1 MFDNPRRDESFFE
14 NPLKKGYTIFSF
26 ALLSVVFIF
35 VLYLASMSSP
45 GYFPINT
52 TYNLKSGQTL
62 SLVASNFSE
71 KRIIRSEFWFKS
83 FVYIFSLGESKI
95 IEGSYYLSGKQ
106 NVITMAWRVSQ
117 GLLDVIPFK
126 IVIQEGLNNREIADI
141 FSSKLSTFEKDKF
154 LKLAE
159 NLEGYLFPD
168 TYNVTS
174 NMDEEQII
182 KMMNDNFNKKIK
194 EFENQILLS
203 GKTLPDI
210 IKIASILEEEART
223 FESRSIISGILWKR
237 ISINMPLQVDCSFKY
252 INGKT
257 SATLS
262 LEDLKIDSPYN
273 SYLYRGL
280 PPTAISNPGLMAIK
294 VSIMPVITDYLYF
307 LSDGDGNMHYA
318 KTHDEHVANKEKY
331 LR

>member
-1 MFDNPRRDESFFE
+1 MFDNPKRDETFFE
-14 NPLKKGYTIFSF
+14 NPLKKRFAFFSF
-26 ALLSVVFIF
+26 SLLFVVFVF
-35 VLYLASMSSP
+35 LFYLAFISSP
-45 GYFPINT
+45 AYFPINT

-83 FVYIFSLGESKI
+83 FVYIFSFGKSKI
-95 IEGSYYLSGKQ
+95 IEGNYYLSDKQ

-117 GLLDVIPFK
+117 GILDAVPFK

-141 FSSKLSTFEKDKF
+141 FSLKIPSFKKEEF

-159 NLEGYLFPD
+159 KLEGYLFPD
-168 TYNVTS
+168 TYNVTTD
-174 NMDEEQII
+174 MTDEQII
-182 KMMNDNFNKKIK
+182 KMMNDNFNEKIK
-194 EFENQILLS
+194 EFENEIKLS
-203 GKTLPDI
+203 GKKLSDI
-210 IKIASILEEEART
+210 VKVASILEEEART

-237 ISINMPLQVDCSFKY
+237 LSINMPLQVDCSFKY

-257 SATLS
+257 SSTLS
-262 LEDLKIDSPYN
+262 LEDLKFDSPYN

-294 VSIMPVITDYLYF
+294 ASIMPVKTDYLYF
-307 LSDGDGNMHYA
+307 LTDDEGNMHYA

>member
-1 MFDNPRRDESFFE
+1 MFDNPKRDETFFE
-14 NPLKKGYTIFSF
+14 NPLKKRFVFFSF
-26 ALLSVVFIF
+26 SLLFVVFVFIF
-35 VLYLASMSSP
+35 YLAFISSP
-45 GYFPINT
+45 AYFPINT

-95 IEGSYYLSGKQ
+95 IEGSYYLSDRQ
-106 NVITMAWRVSQ
+106 NVITIAWRVSR

-126 IVIQEGLNNREIADI
+126 VVIREGLNNREIADI

-159 NLEGYLFPD
+159 KLEGYLFPD
-168 TYNVTS
+168 TYSVTA
-174 NMDEEQII
+174 NMDEEQVI
-182 KMMNDNFNKKIK
+182 KMMNDNFNRKIK
-194 EFENQILLS
+194 EFENEIFLS
-203 GKTLPDI
+203 GKTLVDI
-210 IKIASILEEEART
+210 IKTASILEGEART
-223 FESRSIISGILWKR
+223 FESRIIISGILWKR
-237 ISINMPLQVDCSFKY
+237 LSINMPLQVDCSFKY

-257 SATLS
+257 STTLS
-262 LEDLKIDSPYN
+262 LEDLKFDSPYN

-294 VSIMPVITDYLYF
+294 ASIMPVKTDYLYF
-307 LSDGDGNMHYA
+307 LTDDEGNMHYA
-318 KTHDEHVANKEKY
+318 KTHDEHVSNKEKY

>member
-1 MFDNPRRDESFFE
+1 MFDNPKRDETFFE
-14 NPLKKGYTIFSF
+14 NPLKKRFVFFSF
-26 ALLSVVFIF
+26 SLLFVVFVFIF
-35 VLYLASMSSP
+35 YLAFISSP
-45 GYFPINT
+45 AYFPINT

-95 IEGSYYLSGKQ
+95 IEGSYYLSDRQ
-106 NVITMAWRVSQ
+106 NVITIAWRVSR

-126 IVIQEGLNNREIADI
+126 VVIREGLNNREIADI

-159 NLEGYLFPD
+159 KLEGYLFPD
-168 TYNVTS
+168 TYSVTA
-174 NMDEEQII
+174 NMDEEQVI
-182 KMMNDNFNKKIK
+182 KMMNDNFNRKIK
-194 EFENQILLS
+194 EFENEIFLS
-203 GKTLPDI
+203 GKTLVDI
-210 IKIASILEEEART
+210 IKTASILEGEART
-223 FESRSIISGILWKR
+223 FESRIIISGILWKR
-237 ISINMPLQVDCSFKY
+237 LSINMPLQVDCSFKY

-262 LEDLKIDSPYN
+262 LEDLKFDSPYN

-294 VSIMPVITDYLYF
+294 ASIMPVKTDYLYF
-307 LSDGDGNMHYA
+307 LTDDEGNMHYA
-318 KTHDEHVANKEKY
+318 KTHNEHVSNKEKY

>member
-1 MFDNPRRDESFFE
+1 MFDNPKRDETFFE
-14 NPLKKGYTIFSF
+14 NPLKKRFAFFSF
-26 ALLSVVFIF
+26 SLLFVVFVFIF
-35 VLYLASMSSP
+35 YLAFISSP
-45 GYFPINT
+45 AYFPINT

-95 IEGSYYLSGKQ
+95 IEGSYYLSDRQ
-106 NVITMAWRVSQ
+106 NVITIAWRVSR

-126 IVIQEGLNNREIADI
+126 VVIREGLNNREIADI

-159 NLEGYLFPD
+159 KLEGYLFPD
-168 TYNVTS
+168 TYSVTA
-174 NMDEEQII
+174 NMDEEQVI
-182 KMMNDNFNKKIK
+182 KMMNDNFNRKIK
-194 EFENQILLS
+194 EFENEILLS
-203 GKTLPDI
+203 GRTLVDI
-210 IKIASILEEEART
+210 IKTASILEGEART
-223 FESRSIISGILWKR
+223 FESRIIISGILWKR
-237 ISINMPLQVDCSFKY
+237 LSINMPLQVDCSFKY

-262 LEDLKIDSPYN
+262 LEDLKFDSPYN

-294 VSIMPVITDYLYF
+294 ASIMPVKTDYLYF
-307 LSDGDGNMHYA
+307 LTDDEGNMHYA
-318 KTHDEHVANKEKY
+318 KTHDEHVSNKEKY

>member
-1 MFDNPRRDESFFE
+1 MFDNPKRDETFFE
-14 NPLKKGYTIFSF
+14 NTLKKRFAFFSF
-26 ALLSVVFIF
+26 SLLFVVFVFIF
-35 VLYLASMSSP
+35 YLAFISSP
-45 GYFPINT
+45 AYFPINT
-52 TYNLKSGQTL
+52 IYNLKSGQTL

-95 IEGSYYLSGKQ
+95 IEGSYYLSDRQ
-106 NVITMAWRVSQ
+106 NVITIAWRVSR

-126 IVIQEGLNNREIADI
+126 VVIREGLNNREIADI
-141 FSSKLSTFEKDKF
+141 FSLKIPSFKKEEF

-159 NLEGYLFPD
+159 KLEGYLFPD
-168 TYNVTS
+168 TYNVTTD
-174 NMDEEQII
+174 MTDKQII
-182 KMMNDNFNKKIK
+182 KMMNDNFNEKIK
-194 EFENQILLS
+194 EFENEIKLS
-203 GKTLPDI
+203 GKKLSDI
-210 IKIASILEEEART
+210 VKVASILEEEART

-237 ISINMPLQVDCSFKY
+237 LSINMPLQVDCSFKY

-262 LEDLKIDSPYN
+262 LEDLKFDSPYN
-273 SYLYRGL
+273 SYLYRGS

-294 VSIMPVITDYLYF
+294 ASIMPVKTDYLYF
-307 LSDGDGNMHYA
+307 LTDDEGNMHYA
-318 KTHDEHVANKEKY
+318 KTHNEHVSNKEKY

>member
-1 MFDNPRRDESFFE
+1 MFDNPKRDETFFE
-14 NPLKKGYTIFSF
+14 NPLKKRFAFFSF
-26 ALLSVVFIF
+26 SLLFVVFVFIF
-35 VLYLASMSSP
+35 YLAFISSP
-45 GYFPINT
+45 AYFPINT

-95 IEGSYYLSGKQ
+95 IEGSYYLSDRQ
-106 NVITMAWRVSQ
+106 NVITIAWRVSR

-126 IVIQEGLNNREIADI
+126 VVIREGLNNREIADI

-159 NLEGYLFPD
+159 KLEGYLFPD
-168 TYNVTS
+168 TYSVTA
-174 NMDEEQII
+174 NMDEEQVI
-182 KMMNDNFNKKIK
+182 KMMNDNFNRKIK
-194 EFENQILLS
+194 EFENEILLS
-203 GKTLPDI
+203 GKTLVDI
-210 IKIASILEEEART
+210 IKTASILEGEART
-223 FESRSIISGILWKR
+223 FESRIIISGILWKR
-237 ISINMPLQVDCSFKY
+237 LSINMPLQVDCSFKY

-262 LEDLKIDSPYN
+262 LEDLKFDSPYN

-294 VSIMPVITDYLYF
+294 ASIMPVKTDYLYF
-307 LSDGDGNMHYA
+307 LTDDEGNMHYA
-318 KTHDEHVANKEKY
+318 KTHDEHVSNKEKY